1 LVETAPNG
9 AVIDL
14 GPVSRLPLVEQAA
27 MMPQQIE
34 TRAIGVA
41 VAEVMA
47 GDGHRVSW
55 RCYFECL
62 LAGWLFAHAATR
74 SAKR

>member
-1 LVETAPNG
+1 
-9 AVIDL
+9 
-14 GPVSRLPLVEQAA
+14 